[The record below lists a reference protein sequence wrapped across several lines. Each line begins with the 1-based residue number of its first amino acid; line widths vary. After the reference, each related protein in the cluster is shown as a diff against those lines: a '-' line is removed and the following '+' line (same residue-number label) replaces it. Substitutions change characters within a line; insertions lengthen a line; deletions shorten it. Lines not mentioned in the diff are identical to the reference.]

1 MEAKDGVLEDTTQNF
16 ITVVRIEAKHAHLSL
31 SAAQLL

>member
-1 MEAKDGVLEDTTQNF
+1 METKDGVLEDTTQNF
-16 ITVVRIEAKHAHLSL
+16 ITVVRTEAKHTHLPL